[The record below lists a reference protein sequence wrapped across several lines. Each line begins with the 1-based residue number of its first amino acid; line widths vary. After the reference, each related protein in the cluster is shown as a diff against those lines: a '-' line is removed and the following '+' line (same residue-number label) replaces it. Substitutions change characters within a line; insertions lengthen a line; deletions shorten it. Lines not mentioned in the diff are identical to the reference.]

1 MAENNMSAADYAVLS
16 NGGFGGFEGLIYLA
30 VIASMFGGWGGGFG
44 WGGGGNAVNALNADN
59 QRSFDTLSLQNQTR
73 DIMNAVTS
81 GTSQTIAASTQN
93 AANAISAIKD
103 GNAAIIREFGNV
115 ETAITALSGK
125 QQECCC
131 NTLRAIDSVNYNSAV
146 NTAAINANVTAQVQ
160 SIKDMLYAQ
169 RDQEQQARITNL
181 ELQNAL
187 SGVIRFPSQYTFNEN
202 SRKTAIIAKIRHFV
216 QS

>member
-146 NTAAINANVTAQVQ
+146 NTAAINANITAQVQ

-187 SGVIRFPSQYTFNEN
+187 SGVIRFPSQYTFNGGVFPPVV
-202 SRKTAIIAKIRHFV
+202 AAGA
-216 QS
+216 

>member
-1 MAENNMSAADYAVLS
+1 MSAADYAVLS

-44 WGGGGNAVNALNADN
+44 WGGNGNANALNADM
-59 QRSFDTLSLQNQTR
+59 QRGFDTQNLQAQTR
-73 DIMNAVTS
+73 DILSAVTG
-81 GTSQTIAASTQN
+81 GTAQTIAASTQN
-93 AANAISAIKD
+93 AANAITAIKD
-103 GNAAIIREFGNV
+103 GNAALIREFGNV
-115 ETAITALSGK
+115 ENAITALSGK
-125 QQECCC
+125 QSECCC

-187 SGVIRFPSQYTFNEN
+187 SGVIRFPSQYTFNGGVFPPVV
-202 SRKTAIIAKIRHFV
+202 AAGA
-216 QS
+216 

>member
-44 WGGGGNAVNALNADN
+44 WGGNGNANALNADM
-59 QRSFDTLSLQNQTR
+59 QRGFDTQNIQAQTR
-73 DIMNAVTS
+73 DILGAVTN
-81 GTSQTIAASTQN
+81 GTAQTIAASTQN
-93 AANAISAIKD
+93 AANAINAIKD
-103 GNAAIIREFGNV
+103 GNAALIREFGNV

-160 SIKDMLYAQ
+160 SIKDMFYAQ

-187 SGVIRFPSQYTFNEN
+187 AGVIRFPSQYTFNGGVFPPVV
-202 SRKTAIIAKIRHFV
+202 AAGA
-216 QS
+216 